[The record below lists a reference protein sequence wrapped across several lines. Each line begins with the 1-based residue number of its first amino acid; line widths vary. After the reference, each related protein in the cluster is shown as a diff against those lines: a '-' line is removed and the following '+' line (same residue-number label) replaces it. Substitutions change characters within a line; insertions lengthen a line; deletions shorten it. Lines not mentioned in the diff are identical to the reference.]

1 MKKIMY
7 LLSIGL
13 MVALL
18 GCGSPATK
26 ANAPVPVQK
35 EASSPNQ
42 VTKDRVYGIGDIT
55 SPVDGISITVTGLKL
70 QDPKGDRTKDNV
82 SSANGDY
89 FGHGSGIAKT
99 SDYNQIIIDV
109 LIENNTDKVINTS
122 LAGWAATLQDGYE
135 LKNFN
140 YLEST
145 MDPLGVKQISSHNK
159 VKLSLQNIIE
169 KTVTINEINLTY
181 NFLDYNGEWL
191 KAIQDFNTGKLTEN
205 DYAKKFNIIKLGWK
219 LSNK

>member
-1 MKKIMY
+1 MNKILY

-13 MVALL
+13 MILLL
-18 GCGSPATK
+18 GCGTLATK
-26 ANAPVPVQK
+26 TNAPVPVQK

-42 VTKDRVYGIGDIT
+42 VTKDKVYGIRDIA
-55 SPVDGISITVTGLKL
+55 SPIDGISITVTGLKL

-89 FGHGSGIAKT
+89 FGHGSGIAKA

-122 LAGWAATLQDGYE
+122 LAGWAATLQDGYKLE
-135 LKNFN
+135 NFN
-140 YLEST
+140 YSEST
-145 MDPLGVKQISSHNK
+145 MDPLGVKQIPSHNK
-159 VKLSLQNIIE
+159 VAFSLQSIIE

-181 NFLDYNGEWL
+181 NFLDYNDEWL
-191 KAIQDFNTGKLTEN
+191 KAIQDFNTGKLTKD
-205 DYAKKFNIIKLGWK
+205 DYVNKFNIIKLVWK
-219 LSNK
+219 LS